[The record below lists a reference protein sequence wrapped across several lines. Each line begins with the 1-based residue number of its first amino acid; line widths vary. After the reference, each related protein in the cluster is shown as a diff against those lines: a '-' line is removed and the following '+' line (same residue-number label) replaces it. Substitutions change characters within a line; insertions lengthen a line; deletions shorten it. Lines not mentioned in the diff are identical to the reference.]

1 MHWLIYLDV
10 VCLVI
15 DLILFMESPTFPLTN
30 INFKGPWTS
39 LRKPPQNPLLRRSP
53 KIPKYLAL
61 FFGVEGVGVG
71 KGQGEEGQEEGGG
84 VGVGQQ
90 GQQGQEGGHF
100 GLGYY
105 MDYDITIII
114 LKVLQ
119 FLWFWG
125 GGLFKSG

>member
-1 MHWLIYLDV
+1 M
-10 VCLVI
+10 
-15 DLILFMESPTFPLTN
+15 
-30 INFKGPWTS
+30 
-39 LRKPPQNPLLRRSP
+39 
-53 KIPKYLAL
+53 
-61 FFGVEGVGVG
+61 G